1 MVSRTLRAPNEPLM
15 VRAGTVAACRN
26 KRRWIMRRVILIA
39 GASVA
44 LAGCGSLSMP
54 SMDFLKP
61 TPPSATVRLESVPPG
76 ADARTSLGPGCKTPC
91 AVSVQTAESFTV
103 TYTLDKYQPQT
114 VSVQTL
120 QQSGDFGSGSSV
132 TTDPNPV
139 FAELQPAAPP
149 KRAIRRLVK
158 KRVPKAAAAPAAAP
172 APADGAFPPP
182 AR

>member
-1 MVSRTLRAPNEPLM
+1 
-15 VRAGTVAACRN
+15 
-26 KRRWIMRRVILIA
+26 MRRVIIIA
-39 GASVA
+39 GASLW
-44 LAGCGSLSMP
+44 LAGCGSISTP

-91 AVSVQTAESFTV
+91 AVSVQTTDSFTV

-120 QQSGDFGSGSSV
+120 QQSGDFGSGVSV

-149 KRAIRRLVK
+149 KRAMKRPAK
-158 KRVPKAAAAPAAAP
+158 KRAPKAAAAPAAAAP
-172 APADGAFPPP
+172 APADSAFPPP
-182 AR
+182 TR